1 MNDQV
6 QEQSVGSTADTVKL
20 AAAALLLIA
29 GIAGYYLLAGRGDW
43 LRWLGVI
50 IGVALAVVVFASS
63 RQGRN
68 VWQFVLDSRIEL
80 RKVVWPTK
88 QETMTTTAIV
98 FGFVIIAGLFFWS
111 LDLILAWATRFL
123 TGQGS

>member
-1 MNDQV
+1 
-6 QEQSVGSTADTVKL
+6 
-20 AAAALLLIA
+20 
-29 GIAGYYLLAGRGDW
+29 
-43 LRWLGVI
+43 
-50 IGVALAVVVFASS
+50 VVFASS